1 MSTREIQDLE
11 EELRALNVQTQSDN
25 SSKTYNEQVE
35 NIEST
40 HRKEKKK
47 NARKTSMEATR
58 KRKEEGK
65 SRKRYH
71 DLKHKR
77 KKSAE

>member
-1 MSTREIQDLE
+1 
-11 EELRALNVQTQSDN
+11 
-25 SSKTYNEQVE
+25 
-35 NIEST
+35 
-40 HRKEKKK
+40 
-47 NARKTSMEATR
+47 MEATR

-65 SRKRYH
+65 NRKRYH